1 MADAPLTA
9 KKYVDGIYIPAG
21 LIVFG
26 TFIVKKEWTPYAALL
41 AVLLSV
47 WKFTSSQPK
56 KVLKPDAFQ
65 EFELKEKTIISHNVA
80 MSVIDQATTS
90 IATYA
95 VLTTTSYRFKL
106 PSPSALLGL
115 PIGQHISI
123 GADIKQADGT
133 TKEIVRSYTP
143 ISGDHQPGYFDLLV
157 KSYPTG
163 NISKH
168 LASLGVGQT
177 IKVRGPKGAFVYTPN
192 MVRHFGMVAGGT
204 GITPMLQVVRA
215 IIRGR
220 AAGDKTQV
228 DLIFAN
234 VSPQDILLKEDLDQL
249 AKEDSGFRVHYVLD
263 KPPEGWTGGVG
274 YVTADMVTKWLPK
287 AAPDVKILLC
297 GPPPMI
303 SGLKKATESLGFQK
317 ARPSNGSLMV
327 HAMAIVIRDKRT
339 IDNHPTVEPYTL
351 PSRSWYAALSVVA
364 FNNYEGAETYLE
376 GYFYYDIYQHLAR

>member
-1 MADAPLTA
+1 MAALPLSSRA
-9 KKYVDGIYIPAG
+9 YFDGIYIPAG
-21 LIVFG
+21 LLVLG
-26 TFIVKKEWTPYAALL
+26 TFIVKKEWTPAAALVAIAL
-41 AVLLSV
+41 GLIKYYRSL
-47 WKFTSSQPK
+47 PK
-56 KVLKPDAFQ
+56 VILKPDVFQ

-80 MSVIDQATTS
+80 IYRFSLPAPTS
-90 IATYA
+90 I
-95 VLTTTSYRFKL
+95 
-106 PSPSALLGL
+106 LGL

-123 GADIKQADGT
+123 GAVLPQPDGT

-143 ISGDHQPGYFDLLV
+143 ISGDHQPGYFDLLI

-163 NISKH
+163 NISRH
-168 LASLGVGQT
+168 MASLAVGQT
-177 IKVRGPKGAFVYTPN
+177 IRVRGPKGAFVYTPN

-220 AAGDKTQV
+220 PTGDRTQV

-234 VSPQDILLKEDLDQL
+234 VTEQDILLKEDLDAL

-274 YVTADMVTKWLPK
+274 FVTADMVTKWLPK

-303 SGLKKATESLGFQK
+303 GGLKKAAESLGFQK
-317 ARPSNGSLMV
+317 ARPVS
-327 HAMAIVIRDKRT
+327 K
-339 IDNHPTVEPYTL
+339 
-351 PSRSWYAALSVVA
+351 
-364 FNNYEGAETYLE
+364 LE
-376 GYFYYDIYQHLAR
+376 DQVFSF